1 MMVRKFTWNTDRIIE
16 VKDIILA
23 LDNGVLCT
31 DDEINLKVEGDYS
44 TTITYKTDEDNDTS
58 NAYILNMVSELTG
71 LEGDVE
77 EYEE

>member
-1 MMVRKFTWNTDRIIE
+1 M
-16 VKDIILA
+16 
-23 LDNGVLCT
+23 CT
-31 DDEINLKVEGDYS
+31 DDEVNLKVEGDYS